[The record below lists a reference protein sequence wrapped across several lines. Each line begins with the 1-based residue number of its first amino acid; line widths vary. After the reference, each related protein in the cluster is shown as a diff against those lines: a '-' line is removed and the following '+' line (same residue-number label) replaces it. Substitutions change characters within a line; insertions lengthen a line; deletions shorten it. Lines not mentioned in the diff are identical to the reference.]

1 MRSLLPLC
9 LLLGLLLSGCAQ
21 TANQTKYLDTA
32 GRSGLTGTVTLK
44 VDGQPLSGAYVNVYP
59 SHVPNLLGPST
70 YISSPTGA
78 DGRYNIDVPPGQYFV
93 VARKRASGMATGP
106 ISTGD
111 YFSEDARLLTEI
123 KADKQA
129 VVDLPMLKM
138 TAPMFFKQGGAATV
152 TETGIAGVLV
162 NAAGQPMP
170 GGFAIAY
177 TTSDIQRLPD
187 FASSLTN
194 EKGEFILYLP
204 KGGEY
209 YLAARM
215 HAWDMPRPGELYG
228 KYDGDIVTPIQVPQ
242 KGFVK
247 GIRMVMKPFTG
258 EYKEGMNK
266 RPF

>member
-1 MRSLLPLC
+1 MRSLLAC
-9 LLLGLLLSGCAQ
+9 LLIGLLFACAPM
-21 TANQTKYLDTA
+21 TEKATYLDGD
-32 GRSGLTGTVTLK
+32 GRSGLTGTVSLK
-44 VDGQPLSGAYVNVYP
+44 KDGQPLSGAYVNVYP

-70 YISSPTGA
+70 YISSPTGT
-78 DGRYNIDVPPGQYFV
+78 DGKYSLDVPPGKYYV

-106 ISTGD
+106 ISPGD

-123 KADKQA
+123 KPGKLSL
-129 VVDLPMLKM
+129 VDLPMLNMK
-138 TAPMFFKQGGAATV
+138 APMFFKQGGMVNV
-152 TETGIAGVLV
+152 TETGIQGVLV
-162 NAAGQPMP
+162 NSEGKPMP

-177 TTSDIQRLPD
+177 TDNDIQRLPD
-187 FASSLTN
+187 YASTLTN
-194 EKGEFILYLP
+194 EKGEFTLYLP

-228 KYDGDIVTPIQVPQ
+228 KYDGDVITPLQVPD

-247 GIRMVMKPFTG
+247 GIRMVMQPFTG
-258 EYKEGMNK
+258 EYREGMNK